1 MTNKSLFRQMAGKVH
16 PDKSTI
22 SEHASGAKMRE
33 VLKHRN
39 EPEVLLALA
48 RKWGLQLDGS
58 FNTNTF
64 DRNSSQFAGRVFNA
78 VVGAIVKH
86 NFSYGR
92 RGNAKS
98 IYGVIVNIRKITRGY
113 RKGANEFKL
122 YDFKDGT
129 IWTLKTFD
137 NQPFDKVV
145 GMSING
151 ELREGKDK
159 LNDIIRGNRAV
170 KKLRQNAA
178 DDTFKSIGLK
188 KNKQYQ
194 GYGLHVLI
202 KYKNDIFK
210 WHELIRT
217 TPKSVYIPNGY
228 KERRIPVGAVVKI
241 KFIM

>member
-1 MTNKSLFRQMAGKVH
+1 MTNKSLFRQMAGQVH

-39 EPEVLLALA
+39 EPGVLLALA

-64 DRNSSQFAGRVFNA
+64 DRNSSEFAGRVFEA

-86 NFSYGR
+86 SFTYGR
-92 RGNAKS
+92 GGKS
-98 IYGVIVNIRKITRGY
+98 IYGVIVSIRKITKGY

-122 YDFKDGT
+122 YDFADGT

-137 NQPFDKVV
+137 KQPFNKVV
-145 GMSING
+145 GMSVNG

-170 KKLRQNAA
+170 KKLRQNRA
-178 DDTFKSIGLK
+178 DDFFSSLGLK
-188 KNKQYQ
+188 KDKNYM
-194 GYGLHVLI
+194 GSGLRVLI
-202 KYKNDIFK
+202 EYKNDIYK
-210 WHELIRT
+210 WHVLIRT
-217 TPKSVYIPNGY
+217 TPKSVYVPNGN
-228 KERRIPVGAVVKI
+228 KDRRIPISSVRQI
-241 KFIM
+241 KMVA